1 VSWHDA
7 RTLGF
12 SRDTRHDAGC
22 GTLAE
27 ANEMNQTLKLLTERY
42 GKKLKN
48 AGVPTEEA
56 ARFLQQIAKMILH
69 S

>member
-1 VSWHDA
+1 
-7 RTLGF
+7 
-12 SRDTRHDAGC
+12 
-22 GTLAE
+22 
-27 ANEMNQTLKLLTERY
+27 MNQTLKLLTERY